1 MSNKICM
8 SIFIVA
14 SLIKLP
20 TLGSLIIWGHISG
33 NSPNLKRVLKNLF
46 FVYINE
52 LCTLTYNKKFFCWQ
66 KQKRV
71 LQNKKT
77 LFLKQWFLN
86 LSQKQYFLKSA
97 VSEASRLLRLQ
108 FNLWQGLALFM
119 KITKLFTLMPSSS
132 SCGFGSFL
140 SPNGLR
146 GIKLEF
152 TSNSGWWK

>member
-20 TLGSLIIWGHISG
+20 TLGSLINWGHISV

-71 LQNKKT
+71 LQNKLLLLKT
-77 LFLKQWFLN
+77 
-86 LSQKQYFLKSA
+86 
-97 VSEASRLLRLQ
+97 
-108 FNLWQGLALFM
+108 
-119 KITKLFTLMPSSS
+119 
-132 SCGFGSFL
+132 
-140 SPNGLR
+140 
-146 GIKLEF
+146 
-152 TSNSGWWK
+152 